1 MDLSSLIII
10 LGIAVIWELATINKN
25 VHKIHRQN
33 EELLSCFMKKV
44 KETSKNTAFL

>member
-33 EELLSCFMKKV
+33 EELLKLFYEEGKR
-44 KETSKNTAFL
+44 NQ

>member
-10 LGIAVIWELATINKN
+10 LEIAVIWELATINKN

-33 EELLSCFMKKV
+33 EELLKLFY
-44 KETSKNTAFL
+44 EESKRNQ